1 MKERAVTFG
10 AHGGLVGILTEPERE
25 RTAPIAVIVSNI
37 GMHHRVGP
45 FRLYVELARR
55 LADSSVPVLRF
66 DLAGMG
72 DSEPRH
78 ESASPSE
85 SALRD
90 MEDAMQLLTDTVGAE
105 KFILIGLCS
114 GVDSS
119 HAAAVRDTRVL
130 AAAFIDGYSY
140 PSLGFYIRRFRG
152 SLLQPA
158 RWKRFLRRHL
168 GSEKQVE
175 VGDALPQVFV
185 RDHPTRDQFR
195 QDVLSMTRRGV
206 RLLFV
211 FSGGVFYRFNS
222 PRQFVEMLGSRVR
235 SDRIEVDAMYTADHV
250 FTSVAKRDALV
261 ERLDR
266 WVRKVVA

>member
-1 MKERAVTFG
+1 MKERAIVFG
-10 AHGGLVGILTEPERE
+10 AHGGLVGILTESEQGRAAS
-25 RTAPIAVIVSNI
+25 TAVIVSNI

-55 LADSSVPVLRF
+55 LAGNCVPVLRF

-78 ESASPSE
+78 DAPSPSE
-85 SALRD
+85 RAQRD
-90 MEDAMQLLTDTVGAE
+90 LDDAMQLLTDTVGAE

-119 HAAAVRDTRVL
+119 HAAATRDPRVI

-140 PSLGFYIRRFRG
+140 PSPGFYARRFRTD
-152 SLLQPA
+152 LLDPG

-168 GSEKQVE
+168 GSGGPNEFRADE
-175 VGDALPQVFV
+175 PQVFV
-185 RDHPTRDQFR
+185 RDNPTRAQFR
-195 QDVLSMTRRGV
+195 QDVLRMTRRGV

-211 FSGGVFYRFNS
+211 YSGGVFYRFNS
-222 PRQFVEMLGSRVR
+222 PRQFFEMLGARLK
-235 SDRIEVDAMYTADHV
+235 SDHIEIEAMYSADHV
-250 FTSVAKRDALV
+250 FTSVARRNALV
-261 ERLDR
+261 GRLEE
-266 WVRKVVA
+266 WVRTVMA